1 MILWLRFRWVRVYDR
16 PMIYGDVKCVQ
27 KPTKSRLSLTHHA
40 NKTSTAVEQTKTLS
54 CQVVRWSI
62 RSGRW
67 GQSLW
72 LKRLSKSQVLRRE
85 WKTEGVREIES
96 GDDEDDELPCVIRGE
111 SKGDHRDRGRL
122 VPQLLGWV
130 TNNVLV
136 SPNFLALVFEKQE
149 FSQQVLIRMQDLA
162 SEFSKIFP
170 G

>member
-1 MILWLRFRWVRVYDR
+1 MILCCACVVTFSLGSLRVYD
-16 PMIYGDVKCVQ
+16 MIYGDVKCVQ

-111 SKGDHRDRGRL
+111 SKGDHRRNNRRDRGRL
-122 VPQLLGWV
+122 VP
-130 TNNVLV
+130 
-136 SPNFLALVFEKQE
+136 
-149 FSQQVLIRMQDLA
+149 
-162 SEFSKIFP
+162 
-170 G
+170 